1 LKALAAKLIWISG
14 ITTIICKE
22 FRRLQSRFIEV
33 LKARFTKKDAEVK
46 TAIEVPK
53 AYPDPLRS

>member
-1 LKALAAKLIWISG
+1 MIWISG